1 MNKIL
6 IAVASLGIS
15 MTLIG
20 TTAHSAFAAPAAAY
34 RLVPATALPTPKTV
48 LVSDTLW
55 HCNIDSCTANQSTS
69 RPTIICAQAAR
80 KVGKIESFFANGTAF
95 DSNQLAKCNAKAK
108 S

>member
-20 TTAHSAFAAPAAAY
+20 TTAHSAFAAPAAMY
-34 RLVPATALPTPKTV
+34 RLVPATALPAAKTV
-48 LVSDTLW
+48 LVSETLW
-55 HCNIDSCTANQSTS
+55 QCNTNGCTANQSTS
-69 RPTIICAQAAR
+69 RPSIVCAQAVR
-80 KVGKIESFFANGTAF
+80 KVGKIESFFSNGTAF
-95 DSNQLAKCNAKAK
+95 DSDQLAKCNAKAK